1 MERGYLK
8 IEERGDKQLVVTAQ
22 FVDSTVWLT
31 KHEIADLFN
40 VFVNTIGNNIRYLF
54 KSGLLCKEVVTR
66 IQKTEINGCYSE
78 TIYYNLEVIVFL
90 SYRINSLEA
99 KAFRIWMLESVCSL
113 CNAEQKKVTNVLNV
127 YSLNSNLPSIIL
139 N

>member
-8 IEERGDKQLVVTAQ
+8 IEESSDKQFVVTAQ
-22 FVDSTVWLT
+22 LVDSTVWLT

-78 TIYYNLEVIVFL
+78 TIYYFYFDRLGFCLKYALLI
-90 SYRINSLEA
+90 
-99 KAFRIWMLESVCSL
+99 SL
-113 CNAEQKKVTNVLNV
+113 CRRMCLWM
-127 YSLNSNLPSIIL
+127 IL
-139 N
+139 

>member
-8 IEERGDKQLVVTAQ
+8 IEESSDKQFVVTAQ
-22 FVDSTVWLT
+22 LVDSTVWLT

-40 VFVNTIGNNIRYLF
+40 VFVSTIGNNIRYLF
-54 KSGLLCKEVVTR
+54 KSGLLCEEAVTR
-66 IQKTEINGCYSE
+66 IQKTETNQCYLE
-78 TIYYNLEVIVFL
+78 TAYYNLEVIAFL

-99 KAFRIWMLESVCSL
+99 KAFRMWMLESVCSL

-127 YSLNSNLPSIIL
+127 YNLNRKLPSIIL

>member
-8 IEERGDKQLVVTAQ
+8 IEERGDKQFVVTAQ
-22 FVDSTVWLT
+22 LVDSTVWLT

-40 VFVNTIGNNIRYLF
+40 VFVSTIGNNIRYLF
-54 KSGLLCKEVVTR
+54 KSGLLSKEAVTR
-66 IQKTEINGCYSE
+66 IQKTETNECYSE
-78 TIYYNLEVIVFL
+78 TTYYNLEVIVFL

-99 KAFRIWMLESVCSL
+99 KAFRMWMLESVCSL

-127 YSLNSNLPSIIL
+127 YNLNSNLPSIIL

>member
-1 MERGYLK
+1 M
-8 IEERGDKQLVVTAQ
+8 TAQ

-54 KSGLLCKEVVTR
+54 KSGLLSKEAVTR
-66 IQKTEINGCYSE
+66 IQKIEPNGCYSE
-78 TIYYNLEVIVFL
+78 TTYYNLEVIVLL

-99 KAFRIWMLESVCSL
+99 KAFRMWMLESVCSL
-113 CNAEQKKVTNVLNV
+113 CNAEQKKVANVLNV

>member
-8 IEERGDKQLVVTAQ
+8 IEESSDKQFVVTAQ
-22 FVDSTVWLT
+22 LVDSTVWLT

-40 VFVNTIGNNIRYLF
+40 VFVSTIGNNIRYLF
-54 KSGLLCKEVVTR
+54 KSGLLCEEAVTR
-66 IQKTEINGCYSE
+66 IHKTEINECYSE
-78 TIYYNLEVIVFL
+78 TTYYNLEVIVLL
-90 SYRINSLEA
+90 SCRINSLEA
-99 KAFRIWMLESVCSL
+99 KAFRMWMLESVCSL
-113 CNAEQKKVTNVLNV
+113 CNAEQKKVANVLNV

>member
-22 FVDSTVWLT
+22 LVDSTVWLT

-40 VFVNTIGNNIRYLF
+40 VFVSTIGNNIRYLF
-54 KSGLLCKEVVTR
+54 KSGLLCEEAVTR
-66 IQKTEINGCYSE
+66 IQKTETNQCYLE
-78 TIYYNLEVIVFL
+78 TAYYNLEVIAFL

-99 KAFRIWMLESVCSL
+99 KAFRMWMLESVCSL

-127 YSLNSNLPSIIL
+127 YNLNRKLPSIIL

>member
-8 IEERGDKQLVVTAQ
+8 IEERGDKQFVVTAQ
-22 FVDSTVWLT
+22 LVDSTVWLT

-40 VFVNTIGNNIRYLF
+40 VFVSTIGNNIRYLF
-54 KSGLLCKEVVTR
+54 KSGLLSKEAVTR
-66 IQKTEINGCYSE
+66 IQKIEPNGCYSE
-78 TIYYNLEVIVFL
+78 TTYYNLEVIVLL

-99 KAFRIWMLESVCSL
+99 KAFRMWMLESVCFL
-113 CNAEQKKVTNVLNV
+113 CNAEQKKVANVLNV

>member
-40 VFVNTIGNNIRYLF
+40 VFVNNIGNNIRYLF

-90 SYRINSLEA
+90 SCRINSLEA

>member
-8 IEERGDKQLVVTAQ
+8 IEESSDKQFVVTAQ
-22 FVDSTVWLT
+22 LVDSTVWLT

-40 VFVNTIGNNIRYLF
+40 VFVSTIGNNIRYLF
-54 KSGLLCKEVVTR
+54 KSGLLCEEAVTR
-66 IQKTEINGCYSE
+66 IQKTDTNQCYLE
-78 TIYYNLEVIVFL
+78 TSYYNLEVIAFL

-99 KAFRIWMLESVCSL
+99 KAFRMWMLESVCSL

-127 YSLNSNLPSIIL
+127 YNSNRKLPSIIL

>member
-8 IEERGDKQLVVTAQ
+8 IEESSDKQFVVTAQ
-22 FVDSTVWLT
+22 LVDSTVWLT

-40 VFVNTIGNNIRYLF
+40 VFVSTIGNNIRYLF
-54 KSGLLCKEVVTR
+54 KSGLLCEEAVTR
-66 IQKTEINGCYSE
+66 IQKTETNQCYLE
-78 TIYYNLEVIVFL
+78 TAYYNLEVIAFL

-99 KAFRIWMLESVCSL
+99 KAFRMWMLESVCSL
-113 CNAEQKKVTNVLNV
+113 CNAEQKKVANVLNV

>member
-54 KSGLLCKEVVTR
+54 KSGLLSKEAVTR
-66 IQKTEINGCYSE
+66 IQKTETNECYSE
-78 TIYYNLEVIVFL
+78 TTYYNLEVIVFL
-90 SYRINSLEA
+90 GYRINSLEA
-99 KAFRIWMLESVCSL
+99 KAFRMWMLESACL
-113 CNAEQKKVTNVLNV
+113 FRNAEQKKIRNVLKTYNLNC
-127 YSLNSNLPSIIL
+127 SLQSIIL

>member
-8 IEERGDKQLVVTAQ
+8 IEERGDKQFVVTAQ
-22 FVDSTVWLT
+22 LVDSTVWLT

-40 VFVNTIGNNIRYLF
+40 VFVSTIGNNIRYLF
-54 KSGLLCKEVVTR
+54 KSGLLCEEAVTR
-66 IQKTEINGCYSE
+66 IQKTETNQCYLE
-78 TIYYNLEVIVFL
+78 TAYYNLEVIAFL

-99 KAFRIWMLESVCSL
+99 KAFRMWMLESVCSL

-127 YSLNSNLPSIIL
+127 YNLNRKLPSIIL